1 MYIYEIK
8 RFKRKKIIQLIETL
22 KRLEKN
28 SLFTTFKTHS
38 TRLIR
43 TFTFQRDKSTYTYI
57 YIKNLLF
64 PLVIQIQRTRREM
77 EIFMIVK
84 SSPLVWEMRKSS
96 LEYHQFSGK
105 MVDEKHAWAY
115 LMRESRGNL
124 SFP

>member
-64 PLVIQIQRTRREM
+64 PLVIQIQRTRHEM
-77 EIFMIVK
+77 EIFMIIK
-84 SSPLVWEMRKSS
+84 SSPLV
-96 LEYHQFSGK
+96 
-105 MVDEKHAWAY
+105 
-115 LMRESRGNL
+115 
-124 SFP
+124 

>member
-22 KRLEKN
+22 KRLQKN

-57 YIKNLLF
+57 YKKLTLPPCHSN
-64 PLVIQIQRTRREM
+64 PTNETR
-77 EIFMIVK
+77 
-84 SSPLVWEMRKSS
+84 
-96 LEYHQFSGK
+96 
-105 MVDEKHAWAY
+105 D
-115 LMRESRGNL
+115 GNIYDCKKL
-124 SFP
+124 TPRLRNA